1 MTFQNTKSGGEVL
14 VEALITNG
22 TTTVYCVPG
31 ESFLPVIDALYLARD
46 KIQTVVCRHEGGA
59 GNMAD
64 AYGKLTNEPGV
75 VLVTRGPGATNAS
88 IAVHT
93 ARQDSTPLILFI
105 GQVERSAS
113 GREAWQ
119 EIDFKKMFGDIAK
132 WVDQVESADRLP
144 EMINRAYSI
153 ATSGRPGPV
162 VLALPEDMLSE
173 MVSVPRLSKYQRSGA
188 SPNPKDILTLET
200 LVSQSKKPLMI
211 VGGSGWTSEACTQI
225 AQFAKNA
232 CLPIVS
238 AFRRQDIVDNH
249 HSHYSGDAGVGINP
263 KLAARIKEADLILCV
278 GARLGETTTNGYTL
292 LEVPYP
298 AQCLIHI
305 HADPNELGKVYLAHL
320 PINSTPVSFAAAVAA
335 LKVHSQSNPERLAWL
350 HSARS
355 DYLETL
361 TPVAAKD
368 GINLSEVVVQ
378 LRDLLPPDSII
389 ANGAGNYTIWVQ
401 RFYQYRGLRT
411 QLAPTSGSMG
421 YGLPAAI
428 AAKLLHTK
436 RTVVCFAGDGCF
448 LMTGQELATAV
459 QYQANVIVIVV
470 NNGIYGSIRM
480 HQERH
485 YPGNV
490 WATDLNNPDF
500 VALAKAYGAHAE
512 RVTETADFA
521 EAFKRAVGANRP
533 ALIELITSSDIL
545 TPRLTVQDLRA
556 AKS

>member
-1 MTFQNTKSGGEVL
+1 MKSQNTKSGGEVL
-14 VEALITNG
+14 VDALIVNG

-31 ESFLPVIDALYLARD
+31 ESFLPVIDALYIARD
-46 KIQTVVCRHEGGA
+46 KIQTIVCRHESGA

-75 VLVTRGPGATNAS
+75 FFVTRGPGATNAS

-93 ARQDSTPLILFI
+93 ARQDSTPMILFI
-105 GQVERSAS
+105 GQVERATS

-144 EMINRAYSI
+144 EMINRAYTV

-173 MVSVPRLSKYQRSGA
+173 AVSAPRLNKYQRSGA
-188 SPNPKDILTLET
+188 SPHPGDIATMAK
-200 LVSQSKKPLMI
+200 LVKEAKKPLMI
-211 VGGSGWTSEACTQI
+211 LGGSGWTTKACTQI
-225 AQFAKNA
+225 AQFAENA

-238 AFRRQDIVDNH
+238 TFRRQDLVDNH
-249 HSHYSGDAGVGINP
+249 HAHYAGDAGVGINP

-278 GARLGETTTNGYTL
+278 GSRLGETTTSGYTL

-305 HADPNELGKVYLAHL
+305 HADPNELGKVYVSNL
-320 PINSTPVSFAAAVAA
+320 PINSTPVAFADAVSAIGIQA
-335 LKVHSQSNPERLAWL
+335 QSSQERLDWVQ
-350 HSARS
+350 SARA

-361 TPVAAKD
+361 IPVAAKGD
-368 GINLSEVVVQ
+368 INLSEVVAQ
-378 LRDLLPPDSII
+378 LRDLLPTDSII
-389 ANGAGNYTIWVQ
+389 TNGAGNYTIWVQ

-421 YGLPAAI
+421 YGFPAAI
-428 AAKLLHTK
+428 AAKLLYPK

-459 QYQANVIVIVV
+459 QYQANVILIVV
-470 NNGIYGSIRM
+470 NNGMYGSIRM

-490 WATDLNNPDF
+490 WATELNNPDF
-500 VALAKAYGAHAE
+500 VALAKAYGAHGE
-512 RVTETADFA
+512 RVTKTADFA
-521 EAFKRAVGANRP
+521 EAFNRAVDANRP

-556 AKS
+556 AKP

>member
-1 MTFQNTKSGGEVL
+1 MKSQNTKSGGEVL
-14 VEALITNG
+14 VDALIVNG
-22 TTTVYCVPG
+22 TTPVYCVPG
-31 ESFLPVIDALYLARD
+31 ESFLPVIDALYIARD
-46 KIQTVVCRHEGGA
+46 KIQTIVCRHESGA

-75 VLVTRGPGATNAS
+75 FFVTRGPGATNAS

-93 ARQDSTPLILFI
+93 ARQDSTPMILFI
-105 GQVERSAS
+105 GQVERATS

-144 EMINRAYSI
+144 EMINRAYTV

-173 MVSVPRLSKYQRSGA
+173 AVSAPRLNKYQRSGA
-188 SPNPKDILTLET
+188 SPHPGDIATMAK
-200 LVSQSKKPLMI
+200 LVKEAKKPLMI
-211 VGGSGWTSEACTQI
+211 LGGSGWTTKACTQI
-225 AQFAKNA
+225 AQFAENA

-238 AFRRQDIVDNH
+238 TFRRQDLVDNH
-249 HSHYSGDAGVGINP
+249 HAHYAGDAGVGINP

-278 GARLGETTTNGYTL
+278 GSRLGETTTSGYTL

-305 HADPNELGKVYLAHL
+305 HADPNELGKVYVSNL
-320 PINSTPVSFAAAVAA
+320 PINSTPVAFADAVSAIGIQA
-335 LKVHSQSNPERLAWL
+335 QSSQERLDWVQ
-350 HSARS
+350 SARA

-361 TPVAAKD
+361 IPVAAQGD
-368 GINLSEVVVQ
+368 INLSEVVAQ
-378 LRDLLPPDSII
+378 LRDLLPTDSII
-389 ANGAGNYTIWVQ
+389 TNGAGNYTIWVQ

-421 YGLPAAI
+421 YGFPAAI
-428 AAKLLHTK
+428 AAKLLYPK

-459 QYQANVIVIVV
+459 QYQANVILIVV
-470 NNGIYGSIRM
+470 NNGMYGSIRM

-490 WATDLNNPDF
+490 WATELNNPDF
-500 VALAKAYGAHAE
+500 VALAKAYGAHGE
-512 RVTETADFA
+512 RVTKTADFA
-521 EAFKRAVGANRP
+521 EAFNRAVDANRP

-556 AKS
+556 AKP